1 MQKLTRRNVITTLTA
16 SSIILCPAV
25 LNAHDDEDFSWGPS
39 IDTSKPSGQD
49 RLVLLKG
56 RSEPVDISD
65 TLPLDRLQLLAFLR
79 TIKIILAPGWCSMLL
94 FLRRTS
100 SQIEAAK
107 KNDRTGKV
115 KDPRYFVVNLICP
128 HKGFAIGITSMENR
142 PFACTKEGDRHH
154 SIFDSSGF
162 GVHGKSSG
170 EYMSVPEYTLDI
182 ETDNTKAV
190 LTLA

>member
-49 RLVLLKG
+49 RLVFLKD

-65 TLPLDRLQLLAFLR
+65 LT
-79 TIKIILAPGWCSMLL
+79 PGQVAVVGVPTDNIDYFSTGMVQYVAI
-94 FLRRTS
+94 LRRTS

-154 SIFDSSGF
+154 SIFDASGF

-170 EYMSVPEYTLDI
+170 EYMSVPEYTLDT